1 MWVPHG
7 GEKRLETN
15 DGKWKKIEEEKL
27 NNTANVEFGDDFY
40 CEHSNMCS
48 V

>member
-1 MWVPHG
+1 MWASHG

-15 DGKWKKIEEEKL
+15 DGKWKNRRKNKRTL
-27 NNTANVEFGDDFY
+27 NLAMIFIVNTSNV
-40 CEHSNMCS
+40 CS